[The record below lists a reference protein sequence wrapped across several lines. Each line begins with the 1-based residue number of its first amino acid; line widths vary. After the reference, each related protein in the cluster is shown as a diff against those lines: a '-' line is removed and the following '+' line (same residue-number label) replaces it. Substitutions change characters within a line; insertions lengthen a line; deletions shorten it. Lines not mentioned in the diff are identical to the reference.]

1 MEKRPREEEKNRPLK
16 EPRQSE
22 AEARRS
28 RLQMLKRMGADA
40 SDDEDEARAEAN
52 RQNQEGLTEEQQM
65 AALLGFGDFDSTK
78 GKKVSLAEFRSNSVL
93 ID

>member
-1 MEKRPREEEKNRPLK
+1 
-16 EPRQSE
+16 
-22 AEARRS
+22 
-28 RLQMLKRMGADA
+28 MLKRMGADA